1 MKRKTGD
8 RATTAWIIKTIKGQ
22 KRYVLLLTLAQMIL
36 GFFSMGYALF
46 LKGLVNSAIA
56 KDQGGMLYYCGL
68 LVGLVIVMF
77 LLRSVGIYL
86 DEYVR
91 SALEN
96 SFKRRL
102 FHNLLRKDYA
112 QVTAYHSG
120 EWMTR
125 MTSDTNV
132 VAGGIVHILPGFAG
146 TVVKLASAVTLL
158 FVYVPKLTVCIL
170 AGGVVAVCFTW
181 GLRRLVKRLHR
192 QVQVSDSRFRV
203 FMTERLGSMMVI
215 RAFEKEETAM
225 EQGEA
230 RMAEHKRARM
240 KKTWAMGLFH
250 NGFSLVV
257 NCVYVIG
264 AIYCARGI
272 FNGEMDYGT
281 FTAVLQLVTQV
292 QTPIGN
298 VSGYFTQ
305 YSTMLASAE
314 RLMEAELFHEPVLTA
329 QVEDIPAFYH
339 EQFEGV
345 GLRGATFTYAPVSN
359 EAGEEE
365 RHTVLRDLDLEVRKG
380 EYVAFCGPSGCGKST
395 VLKLLMCMYELD
407 SGARYVRSTA
417 GESPLTGGWRGLF
430 SYVPQGNQ
438 LMSGT
443 IREVVTFGHK
453 EQMTRDA
460 QIMEALDIACADFV
474 RDLPEG
480 LDTMLGE
487 RGAGLSEGQ
496 MQRIAIARAVFSDRP
511 VMLLDEATS
520 ALDEA
525 SETRLLDNLK
535 KMTDKTVI
543 IVTHRPAALEITD
556 KTIYFTP
563 VEAEKEGA
571 KP

>member
-1 MKRKTGD
+1 MKNKTGD
-8 RATTAWIIKTIKGQ
+8 RATTAWIIRTIKGQ
-22 KRYVLLLTLAQMIL
+22 KRYVLILTLLQMIL
-36 GFFSMGYALF
+36 GVCSTGYALF
-46 LKGLVNSAIA
+46 LRGLVNSAVA
-56 KDQGGMLYYCGL
+56 RNQEGMLYYCIL
-68 LVGLVIVMF
+68 LVSLVLTLFILRGIGL
-77 LLRSVGIYL
+77 YL

-102 FHNLLRKDYA
+102 FQNLLEKDYA

-132 VAGGIVHILPGFAG
+132 VAGGIVHILPGLAG

-158 FVYVPKLTVCIL
+158 YVYVPKLTTWIL
-170 AGGVVAVCFTW
+170 LGGVVVMCFTW
-181 GLRRLVKRLHR
+181 SLRRLVKKLHR
-192 QVQVSDSRFRV
+192 QVQMADSRFRV

-215 RAFEKEETAM
+215 RAFEKEKTAR
-225 EQGEA
+225 EQGEV
-230 RMAEHKRARM
+230 RMADHKRARM

-257 NCVYVIG
+257 NCVYVAG

-272 FNGEMDYGT
+272 FGGQMDYGT
-281 FTAVLQLVTQV
+281 FTAVLQLVSQV

-298 VSGYFTQ
+298 ISGYFTQ
-305 YSTMLASAE
+305 YSTLLASAE
-314 RLMEAELFHEPVLTA
+314 RLMEAELFAQPDVTP
-329 QVEDIPAFYH
+329 QVEDVPAFYH
-339 EQFEGV
+339 DQFQSL
-345 GLRGATFTYAPVSN
+345 GLRGATFTYAPVTM
-359 EAGEEE
+359 EAQEEE
-365 RHTVLRDLDLEVRKG
+365 RHTVLRDLDVEIGKG

-407 SGARYVRSTA
+407 SGQRYVKSGQEEFALTA
-417 GESPLTGGWRGLF
+417 GWRGLF

-443 IREVVTFGHK
+443 IREVVTFGDQSH
-453 EQMTRDA
+453 MA
-460 QIMEALDIACADFV
+460 QDEKILRALRIACAEFV
-474 RDLPEG
+474 EELPEG
-480 LDTMLGE
+480 LDTSLGE

-535 KMTDKTVI
+535 AMTDKTVI

-556 KTIYFTP
+556 KIIHFTP
-563 VEAEKEGA
+563 VEE
-571 KP
+571 

>member
-1 MKRKTGD
+1 MRKKTGD
-8 RATTAWIIKTIKGQ
+8 RATTMWIIRTIKGQ
-22 KRYVLLLTLAQMIL
+22 KRYVLTLTLLQMVL
-36 GFFSMGYALF
+36 GVCSMGYALF
-46 LKGLVNSAIA
+46 LKGLVNNAIA
-56 KDQGGMLYYCGL
+56 KDYNGMLYYCGL
-68 LVGLVIVMF
+68 LVGLVITLFV
-77 LLRSVGIYL
+77 LRGIGLYL

-102 FHNLLRKDYA
+102 FDNLLHKDYA
-112 QVTAYHSG
+112 RVTAYHSG

-132 VAGGIVHILPGFAG
+132 VAGGIVHILPGLSG
-146 TVVKLASAVTLL
+146 TVVKLISAVTLL
-158 FVYVPKLTVCIL
+158 FVYVPNLTMWIL
-170 AGGVVAVCFTW
+170 VGGVVMVCLTW
-181 GLRRLVKRLHR
+181 SLRRLVKKLHR
-192 QVQVSDSRFRV
+192 QVQMADSRFRV

-215 RAFEKEETAM
+215 RAFEKEKTAM
-225 EQGEA
+225 EQGDG
-230 RMAEHKRARM
+230 RMADHKRARM
-240 KKTWAMGLFH
+240 RKTWTMGLFH

-272 FNGEMDYGT
+272 FSGQMDYGT

-298 VSGYFTQ
+298 ISGYFTQ

-314 RLMEAELFHEPVLTA
+314 RLMEAELFPDPAMTV
-329 QVEDIPAFYH
+329 QVEDMPSFYH
-339 EQFEGV
+339 EQFESV
-345 GLRGATFTYAPVSN
+345 GLRGATFTYAPVTADSQD
-359 EAGEEE
+359 EE
-365 RHTVLRDLDLEVRKG
+365 RHTVLRNLDVEIRKG

-395 VLKLLMCMYELD
+395 VLKLLMCMYDLD
-407 SGARYVRSTA
+407 SGERYVRSGA
-417 GESPLTGGWRGLF
+417 GESPLTAGWRSLF

-443 IREVVTFGHK
+443 IREVVTFGDR
-453 EQMTRDA
+453 EQMQQDEKILR
-460 QIMEALDIACADFV
+460 ALRIACADFV
-474 RDLPEG
+474 EELPEG
-480 LDTMLGE
+480 LDTTLGE

-525 SETRLLDNLK
+525 SETRLLDNLRA
-535 KMTDKTVI
+535 MTDKTVI

-556 KTIYFTP
+556 KIIHFTP
-563 VEAEKEGA
+563 VEE
-571 KP
+571 